1 MKSLSCPAFVVLL
14 FVQSVCNCSGTLSPM
29 LMASGAADSDK
40 TGCYI
45 VVLKEDTT
53 HERFLAIKSQVVSM
67 TEDEKLHGSVEAIV
81 KAFTVKLPDHAL
93 SIVSVVDNIILNFN
107 CCSIANVVISY
118 AKSPSLSCSSTCAH
132 F

>member
-1 MKSLSCPAFVVLL
+1 
-14 FVQSVCNCSGTLSPM
+14 M

-40 TGCYI
+40 TGCFI

-81 KAFTVKLPDHAL
+81 KAFTVKLSDHAL

-107 CCSIANVVISY
+107 CCSIANVVI
-118 AKSPSLSCSSTCAH
+118 KISLAQL
-132 F
+132 